1 MSLTTT
7 KERCFFR
14 DDASTVPRLLS
25 DDNLSRPRIFFE
37 PVAVPISLC
46 SARESSMALRRALL
60 SLRPSTAPSVA
71 RAFGTAPTGPVTV
84 AERS

>member
-1 MSLTTT
+1 MSLIV
-7 KERCFFR
+7 FFR
-14 DDASTVPRLLS
+14 DDATREPCEQDFPEETIFESSS
-25 DDNLSRPRIFFE
+25 DFFGAG
-37 PVAVPISLC
+37 PVPISLC

-84 AERS
+84 ADRS

>member
-1 MSLTTT
+1 MINKQLD
-7 KERCFFR
+7 RR
-14 DDASTVPRLLS
+14 QWQRVQRLLPRFLVVLRFFS
-25 DDNLSRPRIFFE
+25 SRRRT
-37 PVAVPISLC
+37 ISLC
-46 SARESSMALRRALL
+46 SARQSSMALRRALL